1 MSANEKLRSIAYAL
15 GLTMTTS
22 QEKAY
27 GEFKGFPLL
36 LTVTSDEELLAHIEQ
51 LDEEERAYTQRD
63 SGYEYYSKALHMA
76 EKEYNKESSNIFNH

>member
-36 LTVTSDEELLAHIEQ
+36 LTVTSDEELLAQFYVKCINFYGANPHRF
-51 LDEEERAYTQRD
+51 LD
-63 SGYEYYSKALHMA
+63 GGHCHL
-76 EKEYNKESSNIFNH
+76 